1 MKATVRF
8 RIRQHAN
15 KGRPGRVWLVDF
27 EDIAG
32 KRHQEVVRDAKG
44 SSSREL
50 AEQRLEQIL
59 GEKHEGLVSA
69 RQRRP
74 FQQLRK
80 QYLTDITPNISAHTH
95 GEYKGIIE
103 RRLAPTLDH
112 FRVDQIGV
120 PAVRALKVAL
130 IAKGFAAST
139 INKTLVVL
147 GMILSTAVA
156 DRELSFNPC
165 DHVRK
170 MPYRPSSVDAES
182 GEVTERHALTRDQ
195 VTALISAS
203 AELAEIAAKRA
214 STLDRGRAC
223 PLIPFTKLLSRSNR
237 HRCAHRFAGIGV
249 AGSSVGGYGYGM
261 RRTIG
266 AAALSK

>member
-1 MKATVRF
+1 
-8 RIRQHAN
+8 
-15 KGRPGRVWLVDF
+15 VDF